1 MENNLLDLIN
11 YRKNRAF
18 ETLEEI
24 KKLLKENMIFLAMNR
39 IYYAGFYIVN
49 ALALLDGYST
59 SKHGQLI
66 GYFNKTYIASGKVK
80 PEIGDILNI
89 AFRKRTAVDYHDFV
103 TVKKE
108 EANQYYE
115 KIKIFVDT
123 VLGLIEEKLKTREY

>member
-1 MENNLLDLIN
+1 MEDDLLDLIN

-49 ALALLDGYST
+49 ALVLLEGYST

-80 PEIGDILNI
+80 AEVGDILNI

-103 TVKKE
+103 TVSKE
-108 EANQYYE
+108 EVSQYYE
-115 KIKIFVDT
+115 RIKIFIET
-123 VLGLIEEKLKTREY
+123 VSELIEERLMNKE